1 MLVYKRFLIITHEH
15 STYIH
20 GNYDQHGIVQ
30 FIIGFLN
37 FYIIYFVN

>member
-20 GNYDQHGIVQ
+20 GNYDQHGSKVY
-30 FIIGFLN
+30 N
-37 FYIIYFVN
+37 FDFSN